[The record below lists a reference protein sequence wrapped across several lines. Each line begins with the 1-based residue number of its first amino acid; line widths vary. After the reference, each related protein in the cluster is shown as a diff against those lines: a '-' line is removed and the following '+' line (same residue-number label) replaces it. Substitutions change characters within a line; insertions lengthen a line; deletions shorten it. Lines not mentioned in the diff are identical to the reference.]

1 MRALL
6 AIILALAPEATS
18 VEQAEAAWAA
28 GDYETAAA
36 RWAEAYEE
44 TGDIRHVFARGQALA
59 KLERC
64 EEAIEV
70 LEAFIATEPKEV
82 AAKAARDTIDACR
95 ATLPKPEVEPN
106 PEPEPPPPV
115 IVEPPA
121 PPAAPAPRPW
131 HRDPLG
137 GVLLGTGAVAV
148 AMGAVLAGVARL
160 EQSKARASTDLPT
173 FSTHDD
179 RAVLL
184 SRVSIPVMAALI
196 PGPRPMA
203 RWKKSSC

>member
-1 MRALL
+1 MRAPL

-64 EEAIEV
+64 KEAIEV

-82 AAKAARDTIDACR
+82 AAKAARDTIEACR
-95 ATLPKPEVEPN
+95 AKLPEPE

-115 IVEPPA
+115 LVEPPPQPEPNPL
-121 PPAAPAPRPW
+121 PPPNPGTAIPSEARCSEAVCWASAAER
-131 HRDPLG
+131 
-137 GVLLGTGAVAV
+137 
-148 AMGAVLAGVARL
+148 
-160 EQSKARASTDLPT
+160 S
-173 FSTHDD
+173 
-179 RAVLL
+179 
-184 SRVSIPVMAALI
+184 
-196 PGPRPMA
+196 
-203 RWKKSSC
+203 